1 MKVCEKC
8 KKRKPLATDVQAV
21 YHRYQ
26 NKKTW
31 FFCETCR
38 NEHKERKFGS
48 AQGIGETLNA

>member
-21 YHRYQ
+21 YYPYQ